1 MEHGEPGLAWSR
13 HGVRLYLRQRTWPR
27 PSTWTKAA
35 LFCDLSG
42 VEQGMSTDRSEV
54 FWGVFWA
61 NIAATAL
68 CALAFAIFS
77 AIQSYRE
84 TQQINALVK
93 SITTMAAPSVSRRQC
108 RIFHPIHALPPR
120 RPKQNARVGWLVT
133 SVARAEW

>member
-1 MEHGEPGLAWSR
+1 
-13 HGVRLYLRQRTWPR
+13 
-27 PSTWTKAA
+27 
-35 LFCDLSG
+35 
-42 VEQGMSTDRSEV
+42 MSTDRSEV

>member
-1 MEHGEPGLAWSR
+1 
-13 HGVRLYLRQRTWPR
+13 
-27 PSTWTKAA
+27 
-35 LFCDLSG
+35 
-42 VEQGMSTDRSEV
+42 MSTDRSEV

-93 SITTMAAPSVSRRQC
+93 SITTMAAPSVSSPSMSYFSPDP
-108 RIFHPIHALPPR
+108 RIASEAAQAKRPR
-120 RPKQNARVGWLVT
+120 RLASNQRCAGGVVILVDGSSYT
-133 SVARAEW
+133 QTGERCSGSFIVP